1 MEKLPYLNERKN
13 FTATRNACKL
23 CAPLGASLAFK
34 GVKGCVPLIHG
45 SQGCAT
51 YIRRYLISHFREP
64 VDIASSNFSEET
76 TIFGGA
82 ANLKVAI
89 NNVNNTYN
97 PEVIGV
103 ATTCLSETIG
113 EDVNLMIRQ
122 LKGEMSEA
130 GLPLMIPASTPSYRG
145 SHVDGFQE
153 AVKGI
158 VASFATNTELVDQI
172 NIFPGMV
179 SPNDIR
185 HLKGIMTAFGLKHIL
200 LPDYSETLD
209 NPLWDSYKRIPE
221 GGTSVEDITT
231 MSGSF
236 ASVELGTVYS
246 KSSNTTVS
254 GDKTAVQTGAAWL
267 EDNKKVKKYTIP
279 MPIGITLT
287 DELMKVFSK
296 LSGKEM
302 PIEIEKERGRLIDSY
317 VDGHKYVFG
326 KKAVVYGEEDLVAS
340 LCAFLDEIG
349 VEVIMAASG
358 GNTGILKSEIQRLCP
373 EKGSK
378 IDVQSGVDFEQI
390 SEYSHDN
397 KPDLIIGNSK
407 GYYIAKELN
416 IPMIRVGFP
425 IHDRFGGHRILHIGY
440 RGAQQLFDTIV
451 NAIIEKKQEDSPV
464 GYKYI

>member
-1 MEKLPYLNERKN
+1 MDKLPYLTERKK

-82 ANLKVAI
+82 SNLKLAVDNVSNQYKPTAI
-89 NNVNNTYN
+89 G
-97 PEVIGV
+97 I

-113 EDVNLMIRQ
+113 EDVHHMIRQ
-122 LKGEMSEA
+122 MVGDDNEA
-130 GLPLMIPASTPSYRG
+130 ELPSLIPASTPSYRG

-153 AVKGI
+153 SVRAI
-158 VASFATNTELVDQI
+158 VETLSHNIETVDQI
-172 NIFPGMV
+172 NMFSGMI
-179 SPNDIR
+179 SPSDIR
-185 HLKGIMTAFGLKHIL
+185 HLKELMNAFGLKSVL
-200 LPDYSETLD
+200 LPDYSDTMD
-209 NPLWDSYKRIPE
+209 NPLWDSYKRIPD
-221 GGTSVEDITT
+221 GGTSIEAIAS

-246 KSSNTTVS
+246 QSSNESVS
-254 GDKTAVQTGAAWL
+254 GDKTAVQTAAAWL
-267 EDNKKVKKYTIP
+267 EKIKGVKKYTLP

-287 DELMKVFSK
+287 DELIRVFEK
-296 LSGKEM
+296 LSGKSV
-302 PIEIEKERGRLIDSY
+302 PKEIEKERGRLVDAY

-326 KKAVVYGEEDLVAS
+326 KKAVVYGEEDMVAS

-358 GNTGILKSEIQRLCP
+358 GNTGVLQREIERWSP

-378 IDVQSGVDFEQI
+378 VEVLSGVDFEKI
-390 SEYSHDN
+390 SEYCHDN
-397 KPDLIIGNSK
+397 QPDLLIGNSK
-407 GYYIAKELN
+407 GYYIARELK
-416 IPMIRVGFP
+416 IPLIRVGFP
-425 IHDRFGGHRILHIGY
+425 IHDRFGGHRITHLGY
-440 RGAQQLFDTIV
+440 RGAQQLFDLIV
-451 NAIIEKKQEDSPV
+451 NAMIEQKQEKSEV